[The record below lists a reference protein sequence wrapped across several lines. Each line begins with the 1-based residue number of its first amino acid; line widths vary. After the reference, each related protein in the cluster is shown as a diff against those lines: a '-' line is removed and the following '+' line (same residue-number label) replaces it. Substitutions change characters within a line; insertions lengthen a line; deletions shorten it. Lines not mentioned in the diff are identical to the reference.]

1 MIKKKILLCTSVIA
15 LFSLLFA
22 ACNSE
27 ETEQSFSEVPA
38 VTLYTGNKDEIPS
51 TRTTINEEGNV
62 LWNTS
67 DIIFVNG
74 VPSTKTTV
82 SNSGSYAEFTVNA
95 NPPYSAIYPASMIAD
110 FTPYED
116 GWLYKIV
123 LPPTQPY
130 KNTITFADGV
140 NPSIAYSL
148 NESLVFQNLCGI
160 LQVQIKSN
168 ISGVRKVRFVSK
180 DNLVSGLA
188 NVYVNGTS
196 TNQSLEIIDG
206 KKIVDVVFDFDRNF
220 SEYVPINISWILPA
234 GSYEQGW
241 AISLLSNDDHILTEG
256 AMDSFTIVRSQKT
269 NLGEINL

>member
-1 MIKKKILLCTSVIA
+1 MIRKKLLCTSVVA

-27 ETEQSFSEVPA
+27 ETEQSFSEAPA
-38 VTLYTGNKDEIPS
+38 VTLYTGDKEEIPS
-51 TRTTINEEGNV
+51 TRTTINEEGYV

-82 SNSGSYAEFTVNA
+82 SNFGSYAEFTVNA

-110 FTPYED
+110 FAPYED

-140 NPSIAYSL
+140 NPSIAYSQ

-168 ISGVRKVRFVSK
+168 ILGVRKIRFISK

-188 NVYVNGTS
+188 NVYVNSTS
-196 TNQSLEIIDG
+196 TNQSLEIVNG

-220 SEYVPINISWILPA
+220 SEYVPINISWILPV
-234 GSYEQGW
+234 GTYEKGCT
-241 AISLLSNDDHILTEG
+241 ISLLSSDDHILTEKS
-256 AMDSFTIVRSQKT
+256 MDSFTIVRSQKT
-269 NLGEINL
+269 SLGEIGF

>member
-1 MIKKKILLCTSVIA
+1 MIKKKILLYTSVIA
-15 LFSLLFA
+15 LFFLLFA

-27 ETEQSFSEVPA
+27 ETEQSFSEAPI
-38 VTLYTGNKDEIPS
+38 VTLYTGDKGNIPS

-62 LWNTS
+62 LWSTS

-82 SNSGSYAEFTVNA
+82 SNFGSYAEFTVNA

-130 KNTITFADGV
+130 KNAITFADGV
-140 NPSIAYSL
+140 NPSIAYSK

-160 LQVQIKSN
+160 LQVQIKLN
-168 ISGVRKVRFVSK
+168 ILGVRKVRFVSE

-188 NVYVNGTS
+188 NVYVNSMS

-206 KKIVDVVFDFDRNF
+206 KKIVDVVFDFDRNL
-220 SEYVPINISWILPA
+220 SEYVPINITWILPT
-234 GSYEQGW
+234 GTYGKGCT
-241 AISLLSNDDHILTEG
+241 ISLLSSDDQILTER
-256 AMDSFTIVRSQKT
+256 AIDSFTIVRSQKT
-269 NLGEINL
+269 SLGEINL